1 MQLALPAAEQP
12 AAGSDADLADI
23 SSVLKRPDTLNA
35 LCRYWMVA
43 LDGVAVGR
51 TMVPAIRADGAIMDT
66 GTSLITT
73 SSKDAA
79 AINSVRTRLGLTLI

>member
-1 MQLALPAAEQP
+1 
-12 AAGSDADLADI
+12 
-23 SSVLKRPDTLNA
+23 
-35 LCRYWMVA
+35 MVA

-73 SSKDAA
+73 SSKDAT
-79 AINSVRTRLGLTLI
+79 AINLVRNHLRDTLISWGVLCALHLYTRAHSAMIYTLSHACCSC